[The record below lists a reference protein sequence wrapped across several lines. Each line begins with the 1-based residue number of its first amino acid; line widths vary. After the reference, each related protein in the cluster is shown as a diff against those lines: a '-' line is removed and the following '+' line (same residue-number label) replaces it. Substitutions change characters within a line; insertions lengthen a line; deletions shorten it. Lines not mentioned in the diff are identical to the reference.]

1 MECIVPLY
9 LRVKGTSPPTI
20 TRCSNPTMAKF
31 RADHYLV
38 AEFQEV
44 TDVKAIGEKVLEA
57 LKEVPELK
65 DLAIVSK
72 RLEGKQWSEILGRI
86 DVPEGSKAFWAMVKK
101 EVTDREPYN
110 LFIRLDRNAEG
121 NDIEAARAAV
131 KNWAETL
138 IVPKIKGKTDVKTIR
153 VVQPN
158 ELYMPKL
165 D

>member
-1 MECIVPLY
+1 
-9 LRVKGTSPPTI
+9 
-20 TRCSNPTMAKF
+20 MAVF

-57 LKEVPELK
+57 LKEVPELQ

-72 RLEGKQWSEILGRI
+72 RLEGKQWSEIVGRI

-121 NDIEAARAAV
+121 ENIEAARAAV

-138 IVPKIKGKTDVKTIR
+138 IVPKIQNKTDVKSIK
-153 VVQPN
+153 VLQPN
-158 ELYMPKL
+158 ELYMPQL
-165 D
+165 E

>member
-1 MECIVPLY
+1 
-9 LRVKGTSPPTI
+9 
-20 TRCSNPTMAKF
+20 MAVF

-57 LKEVPELK
+57 LKEVPELQ

-72 RLEGKQWSEILGRI
+72 RLEGKQWSEIVGRI

-121 NDIEAARAAV
+121 ENIEAARAAV

-138 IVPKIKGKTDVKTIR
+138 IVPKIQSKTDVKSIK
-153 VVQPN
+153 VLQPN
-158 ELYMPKL
+158 ELYMPQL
-165 D
+165 E

>member
-1 MECIVPLY
+1 
-9 LRVKGTSPPTI
+9 
-20 TRCSNPTMAKF
+20 MAVF

-38 AEFQEV
+38 AEFQEIS
-44 TDVKAIGEKVLEA
+44 DVKATGEKVLAA
-57 LKEVPELK
+57 LKEIPELK

-101 EVTDREPYN
+101 EVTEREPYN

-121 NDIEAARAAV
+121 DDIEAARATV

-138 IVPKIKGKTDVKTIR
+138 IVPKIKDKTDVKTIK

>member
-1 MECIVPLY
+1 
-9 LRVKGTSPPTI
+9 
-20 TRCSNPTMAKF
+20 MAVF

-38 AEFQEV
+38 AEFQEIS
-44 TDVKAIGEKVLEA
+44 DIKATGEKVLAA

-86 DVPEGSKAFWAMVKK
+86 DIPEGSKAFWAMVKK
-101 EVTDREPYN
+101 EVTEREPYN

-121 NDIEAARAAV
+121 EDIEAARAAV
-131 KNWAETL
+131 KNWAETF
-138 IVPKIKGKTDVKTIR
+138 IVPKIKDNTDVKTIK
-153 VVQPN
+153 VLQPN

>member
-1 MECIVPLY
+1 
-9 LRVKGTSPPTI
+9 
-20 TRCSNPTMAKF
+20 MAIF

-44 TDVKAIGEKVLEA
+44 TDAKAIGEKVLEA
-57 LKEVPELK
+57 LKEVSELK
-65 DLAIVSK
+65 DLAIVSR
-72 RLEGKQWSEILGRI
+72 RLEGKQWSEISGRI

-121 NDIEAARAAV
+121 ENIEAARAVV
-131 KNWAETL
+131 KSWTETL
-138 IVPKIKGKTDVKTIR
+138 IVPKIQQKTDVKSIK
-153 VVQPN
+153 VLQAN
-158 ELYMPKL
+158 QLYMPKL